1 MQTCLITREIGIDM
15 GHRVTNH
22 AGKCKN
28 LHGHRYTIQVTLEGS
43 VASRGEQDGMV
54 VDFGFI
60 KDLLMEKIDG
70 PCDHGLCLWIDDPIT
85 SRILGP
91 DWRAVKDVVDRQG
104 RSQVQDGLF
113 GKLYVLNRVPTA
125 ENLAY
130 HWYCE
135 IAEDVVRLSNGRAR
149 LNGVRVWETP
159 NCFADYRPNY

>member
-1 MQTCLITREIGIDM
+1 M

-22 AGKCKN
+22 AGKCRN

-70 PCDHGLCLWIDDPIT
+70 PCDHGLCLWVMDSIT
-85 SRILGP
+85 SHILDAGY
-91 DWRAVKDVVDRQG
+91 RVVADKVAKSEHGGYQT
-104 RSQVQDGLF
+104 SDPVF
-113 GKLYVLNRVPTA
+113 GKLYILNRVPTA

-130 HWYCE
+130 HWYCVL
-135 IAEDVVRLSNGRAR
+135 AESVVELSKTRAR